1 VSERMAHWALAL
13 IVSLYLVL
21 GMAYS
26 LVNPVFESPDEA
38 LNYANI
44 RYLVKERRLPV
55 LEPDEVSKAH
65 HPPLYYALGAL
76 LTFWVPDENFVAI
89 VERENPFWAYRSWE
103 YGVDNK
109 SLYLHDPELE
119 GFPYRDAT
127 LGIHLVRWLSL
138 LMGAGAVL
146 CVYGATRELFPRRR
160 AVAVGATALVAFNP
174 MFLFISGSV
183 HDDALANL
191 VAAAT
196 LYVTAK
202 VLVHGPTARRVIALG
217 LLMGLAVLTKFT
229 CLPVLPTVG
238 FALLWRLLA
247 DRGRIGWREAA
258 RFGGI
263 MIGLAL
269 LVSGW
274 WFVRNQI
281 LYGDPTSLVREAEV
295 WGTRENAPDLLAALG
310 ELGFLYDS
318 AWGAFGYG
326 QISMP
331 AWTYWLVRLLGLVAL
346 GGLVLF
352 WIRRRSGK
360 VPWERSLSALLIL
373 STAPLVVFLV
383 VFARMTV
390 NAVANFGR
398 YLFVT
403 LTILASLCALG
414 LNEWL
419 AFRARTWLAAGL
431 AVAMLAL
438 AIFALVGVLWPAY
451 APPAM
456 LSPNYI
462 REIVQP
468 ADVRFASSIRLVG
481 YGTDRKHV
489 LPGEEVT
496 VTLCWEA
503 LAPMADDYVY
513 FVHILGLQESKVGAR
528 DTHPGLGRYPTSQ
541 WKVGE
546 AFCDAVRVP
555 VEKWA
560 PAPAVYDVAVGWYL
574 YKEGEVREHLPA
586 YDSAGSLLELVT
598 LGKLK
603 VRPEAYATIETP
615 NRLDADLGGQVTLLG
630 YDVDRLD
637 VTPGESVNVTLYWAA
652 QVPIPVDY
660 TVFVHLAAPQGPPY
674 AQDDTQPRRGA
685 YPTSFWDVGEIV
697 SDPHTILVPHD
708 LPPGEYPLVAGM
720 YLLETGERL
729 SADAVQL
736 TTLRLRPEPD
746 QGAAP

>member
-1 VSERMAHWALAL
+1 VSERRARWALAI
-13 IVSLYLVL
+13 IVGLYLIL
-21 GMAYS
+21 GVVYS
-26 LVNPVFESPDEA
+26 LINPVFESPDEA

-44 RYLVKERRLPV
+44 RYLVEERRLPV

-65 HPPLYYALGAL
+65 HPPLYYVLGAL
-76 LTFWVPDENFVAI
+76 LTFWVSDENFEAI
-89 VERENPFWAYRSWE
+89 VERVNPFWAYRSWE

-109 SLYLHDPELE
+109 SLYLHNPELE
-119 GFPYRDAT
+119 GFPYRDTA
-127 LGIHLVRWLSL
+127 LGVHLVRWLSL
-138 LMGAGAVL
+138 LMGAGVVL
-146 CVYGATRELFPRRR
+146 CVYGTTRELFPQRR
-160 AVAVGATALVAFNP
+160 AVAVGAAALVAFNP

-191 VAAAT
+191 VAAGI
-196 LYVTAK
+196 LFVTARI
-202 VLVHGPTARRVIALG
+202 LVRGATARRAAVLG
-217 LLMGLAVLTKFT
+217 LLVGLAILTKLT
-229 CLPVLPTVG
+229 CLLVVPT
-238 FALLWRLLA
+238 A
-247 DRGRIGWREAA
+247 
-258 RFGGI
+258 
-263 MIGLAL
+263 GLAL
-269 LVSGW
+269 LYRSLVGRGRTGWRDVVRVGGVVVLAAFLVGGW
-274 WFVRNQI
+274 WFVRNTL
-281 LYGDPTSLVREAEV
+281 LYGEPTSMGRQTGV
-295 WGTRENAPDLLAALG
+295 WGVRENAPDVLAAVR
-310 ELGFLYDS
+310 ELGFTHDS
-318 AWGAFGYG
+318 FWGVFGYG
-326 QISMP
+326 QIPMP
-331 AWTYWLVRLLGLVAL
+331 RWTYGLVRLLGMIAL
-346 GGLVLF
+346 GGLTLF
-352 WIRRRSGK
+352 CVRRRAGNTLRELPPA
-360 VPWERSLSALLIL
+360 VIPILMSA
-373 STAPLVVFLV
+373 FLV
-383 VFARMTV
+383 ALAVNFVRMTV
-390 NAVANFGR
+390 SAAADFGR
-398 YLFVT
+398 YLYVS
-403 LTILASLCALG
+403 LAVLAPLYVLG
-414 LNEWL
+414 LSEW
-419 AFRARTWLAAGL
+419 FGRASSHATLGLVILLFTL
-431 AVAMLAL
+431 AV
-438 AIFALVGVLWPAY
+438 FALVGVLWPAY

-456 LSPNYI
+456 LSVERI
-462 REIVQP
+462 HACTRP
-468 ADVRFASSIRLVG
+468 ADLRFGDSIRLVG
-481 YGTDRKHV
+481 YDMGRTRV
-489 LPGEEVT
+489 LPGDEVT

-503 LAPMADDYVY
+503 LAPMEEDYAY
-513 FVHILGLQESKVGAR
+513 FVHILGPEESVVGAR
-528 DTHPGLGRYPTSQ
+528 DTHPGLGRYPTERWSP
-541 WKVGE
+541 GE

-637 VTPGESVNVTLYWAA
+637 MTPGESVNVTLYWAA